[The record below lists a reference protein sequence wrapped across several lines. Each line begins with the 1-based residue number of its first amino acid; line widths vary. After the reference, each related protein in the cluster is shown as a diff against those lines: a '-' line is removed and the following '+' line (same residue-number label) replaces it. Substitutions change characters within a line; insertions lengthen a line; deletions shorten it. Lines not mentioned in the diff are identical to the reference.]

1 MMTKYYE
8 VIKTKVGSAY
18 SRMRGERGKVW
29 QKRFFDYIIDDEVD
43 LKEKIRYI
51 L

>member
-1 MMTKYYE
+1 MTSKYKE
-8 VIKTKVGSAY
+8 GIEGNMGSRY
-18 SRMRGERGKVW
+18 FRMRGKRGKVW
-29 QKRFFDYIIDDEVD
+29 QKRFFEYIIDDEVD